1 MNQKPERWSKSVI
14 MPDMWLDPDRDPR
27 EAGDDPVGERA
38 TCERYLRD
46 YRLTI
51 ELKCQG
57 LDAAQMASRPVPPS
71 TLSLLGLLRHLGEV
85 ERDWRNWITAGEP
98 AGRIYCPAG
107 SDFETVRPDPAQVS
121 QALRILHEEQDATD
135 RLLAGFEDLGQRA
148 GREQVVIRDLMV
160 HRIEEYARHSGHAD
174 LLRECFDGRVG
185 Q

>member
-1 MNQKPERWSKSVI
+1 MQ
-14 MPDMWLDPDRDPR
+14 L
-27 EAGDDPVGERA
+27 
-38 TCERYLRD
+38 D
-46 YRLTI
+46 YR
-51 ELKCQG
+51 
-57 LDAAQMASRPVPPS
+57 
-71 TLSLLGLLRHLGEV
+71 
-85 ERDWRNWITAGEP
+85 GEP
-98 AGRIYCPAG
+98 AGRIYGPAG

-148 GREQVVIRDLMV
+148 GREQVIIRDLMV